1 MLFLSSS
8 CTFPSHLSLAVLQGI
23 HFSILL
29 GLSLVPRFSR
39 IDGATHV
46 VVIGSAFRA
55 SGGRLSGPGVYLS
68 FNIFSALLISA
79 FEGGFVLT
87 LNNISAI
94 GMFGLSAD
102 GSLLRISLK
111 CSSHLDL
118 CSTSLFMVL
127 PSLSFAGFEG
137 FLLFPAS
144 CYILEFLHVSSVHCH
159 FSLCC

>member
-94 GMFGLSAD
+94 GMFGLSVD

-118 CSTSLFMVL
+118 CST
-127 PSLSFAGFEG
+127 SLSFAGFEG